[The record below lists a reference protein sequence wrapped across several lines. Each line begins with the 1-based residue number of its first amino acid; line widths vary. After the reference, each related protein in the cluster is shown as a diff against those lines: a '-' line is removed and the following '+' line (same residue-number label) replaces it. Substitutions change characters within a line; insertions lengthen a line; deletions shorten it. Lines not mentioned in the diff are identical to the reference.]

1 MYTIYYNRV
10 QNYVTTCILECGTL
24 GWNRR
29 EITFVRI
36 NRLAHRVPDY
46 NRHVQ
51 LVTAFLGAVPSRER
65 LVSKLVS
72 ETRRIR
78 LVFDTSR
85 SISSV
90 KQTTAGENVARM
102 EEKAVFTAATIPRRS
117 PRYYR
122 LFLLNN
128 LDTTLERDE
137 NPVNSIGI

>member
-1 MYTIYYNRV
+1 MEWTRNHFRL
-10 QNYVTTCILECGTL
+10 C
-24 GWNRR
+24 
-29 EITFVRI
+29 I
-36 NRLAHRVPDY
+36 NRPAHRVPDY

-65 LVSKLVS
+65 LVSTLVS

-85 SISSV
+85 FDFVWKIDNEW
-90 KQTTAGENVARM
+90 GGGGRRNVARM
-102 EEKAVFTAATIPRRS
+102 EEKAVFTAAMIPRRS

-137 NPVNSIGI
+137 NPVNGIGI